1 MGAEKINTLNVFGVR
16 EEGAGSFSFDLWS
29 PCCHAAAPA
38 ILDGL
43 NLDPEWKEKVCGVCT
58 AENKMRNP
66 RPPLTPH

>member
-16 EEGAGSFSFDLWS
+16 EEGAGSLSFDLWS